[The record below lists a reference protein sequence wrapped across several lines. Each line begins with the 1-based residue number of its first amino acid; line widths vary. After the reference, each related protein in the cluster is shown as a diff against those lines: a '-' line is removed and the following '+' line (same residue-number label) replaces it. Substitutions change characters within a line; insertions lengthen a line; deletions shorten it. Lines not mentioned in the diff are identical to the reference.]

1 MHVVLLNQ
9 PFYPDVAATAQM
21 AKDLADH
28 LVARGHTVTAVCS
41 RSIYGQQGAT
51 LPKRET
57 IDGIQIRRVG
67 SNIFGK
73 KGIAARL
80 ADFGLFYL
88 LATWTVL
95 TLPKPS
101 VVVGFTTPPFIAF
114 VGVLAR
120 WLRGAKAVYWVMD
133 VYPDVPMACGVMKPS
148 SPITKLCA
156 WFNRFLLKRSDTSVV
171 LGRCMR
177 DLVINHGAPPE
188 RVALIPVWAD
198 HSGISP
204 IAPHESAYRSKW
216 ELGDR
221 FVVMYSGNLGL
232 AHDAD
237 TMIDA
242 MERLKD
248 NERIRFVF
256 VGGGKL
262 RGKVEAAIED
272 RTLTNAEW
280 HEYVPREDLGQS
292 LTAADVHLI
301 SVKNGLEG
309 TIVPSKLFGVMA
321 AGRASVYIG
330 RPTSEI
336 ARVLD
341 ETAGGVLVEQGDGE
355 GLARVL
361 TELADDP
368 DRVRQMGAAARRAL
382 EGQYDAQTLCGEW
395 TDLLEAL
402 VAGPAST
409 SDDTTNTAS

>member
-28 LVARGHTVTAVCS
+28 LVAKGWKVTAVCS

-57 IDGIQIRRVG
+57 IDGIEIRRVG

-95 TLPKPS
+95 TLRKPT

-133 VYPDVPMACGVMKPS
+133 VYPDVPVACGVMKPNGL
-148 SPITKLCA
+148 ITKFCA
-156 WFNRFLLKRSDTSVV
+156 WFNRFLLRRSDADVV

-177 DLVINHGAPPE
+177 DLVIDRGAPADKVE
-188 RVALIPVWAD
+188 LIPVWAD
-198 HSGISP
+198 HADITP
-204 IAPHESAYRSKW
+204 IEPSQSVYRDKW
-216 ELGDR
+216 SLQDK

-237 TMIDA
+237 TMLDA
-242 MERLKD
+242 IERLKD
-248 NERIRFVF
+248 DDRIRFVF

-262 RGKVEAAIED
+262 KGKVVDAIESKQ
-272 RTLTNAEW
+272 LTNAEW
-280 HEYVPREDLGQS
+280 HGYVPREDLGQS

-309 TIVPSKLFGVMA
+309 TIVPSKLFGVLA
-321 AGRASVYIG
+321 AGRPSIYIG

-341 ETAGGVLVEQGDGE
+341 EIGAGLLVEEGDGE
-355 GLARVL
+355 GLAEAIR
-361 TELADDP
+361 TLAADP
-368 DRVRQMGAAARRAL
+368 ERVRTMGAKGRAAL
-382 EGQYDAQTLCGEW
+382 EGQYDADTLCAQWAEV
-395 TDLLEAL
+395 LER
-402 VAGPAST
+402 VAGPKAPR
-409 SDDTTNTAS
+409 

>member
-1 MHVVLLNQ
+1 MHIVLLNQ

-28 LVARGHTVTAVCS
+28 LVRRGHRVTAVCS

-57 IDGIQIRRVG
+57 IDGIEIRRVG
-67 SNIFGK
+67 ANIFGK

-80 ADFGLFYL
+80 ADFALFYL

-95 TLPKPS
+95 TLPRPS

-120 WLRGAKAVYWVMD
+120 WIRGARAVYWVMD
-133 VYPDVPMACGVMKPS
+133 VYPDVPVACGVMKPKGLL
-148 SPITKLCA
+148 TRACA
-156 WFNRFLLKRSDTSVV
+156 RFNRFLLKRSDASVV

-177 DLVINHGAPPE
+177 DLVIERGAPPE
-188 RVALIPVWAD
+188 RVELIPVWAD
-198 HSGISP
+198 HSGITP
-204 IAPHESAYRSKW
+204 IPPDQSAYRAKW
-216 ELGDR
+216 NLRDA

-248 NERIRFVF
+248 DPRIRFVF

-262 RGKVEAAIED
+262 RTKVETAINQ
-272 RTLTNAEW
+272 RGLSNAEW
-280 HEYVPREDLGQS
+280 HDYVPREDLGQS

-321 AGRASVYIG
+321 AGRPSVYIG

-341 ETAGGVLVEQGDGE
+341 ETGGGVLVEEGDGAA
-355 GLARVL
+355 LADALRA
-361 TELADDP
+361 LADDP
-368 DRVRQMGAAARRAL
+368 ARVRTMGEAARSAL
-382 EGQYDAQTLCGEW
+382 EGQYDADTLCARW
-395 TDLLEAL
+395 ADLLER
-402 VAGPAST
+402 VAGEKPRVEGAH
-409 SDDTTNTAS
+409 A